1 MLDDKN
7 IYKDMLFGWLVSN
20 SDYNSTEQCHYILKE
35 KASYNGISKALGIS
49 RPSATSRMKAL
60 VADGTV
66 EEVGNYYK
74 IKVPMDNYF
83 VAEAGVLNFLLARFN
98 EMVVKIYIMIGVALH
113 EQELDNGVLKM
124 WQITKY
130 FGLPASDVQVNKMYS
145 CLLVLNMCGL
155 LDWEEEEYV
164 DGLHLT
170 ITVFNTKLE
179 TKRKLEQEK

>member
-1 MLDDKN
+1 M
-7 IYKDMLFGWLVSN
+7 
-20 SDYNSTEQCHYILKE
+20 
-35 KASYNGISKALGIS
+35 
-49 RPSATSRMKAL
+49 
-60 VADGTV
+60 
-66 EEVGNYYK
+66 
-74 IKVPMDNYF
+74 
-83 VAEAGVLNFLLARFN
+83 
-98 EMVVKIYIMIGVALH
+98 IYIMIGVALH

-130 FGLPASDVQVNKMYS
+130 FGLPASDVQVKKVYS

-155 LDWEEEEYV
+155 LDWEEEEHI

>member
-1 MLDDKN
+1 MFDDKN

-20 SDYNSTEQCHYILKE
+20 SDYNSIEQCHYIPKE

-49 RPSATSRMKAL
+49 RPSATSRMKAF
-60 VADGTV
+60 VSDGTV

-83 VAEAGVLNFLLARFN
+83 VAEAGVLNFLLARFS
-98 EMVVKIYIMIGVALH
+98 EMVVKIYLMIGVALH

-130 FGLPASDVQVNKMYS
+130 FGLPASDVQGELRYKYIYQQGYRVGDRGYERV
-145 CLLVLNMCGL
+145 CHYRRVDAYLL
-155 LDWEEEEYV
+155 
-164 DGLHLT
+164 
-170 ITVFNTKLE
+170 
-179 TKRKLEQEK
+179 R

>member
-1 MLDDKN
+1 MFDDKN

-20 SDYNSTEQCHYILKE
+20 SDYNSIEQCHYIPKE
-35 KASYNGISKALGIS
+35 KVSYNGISKALGIS

-130 FGLPASDVQVNKMYS
+130 FGLPASDVQVKKVYS

-155 LDWEEEEYV
+155 LDWEEEEHI